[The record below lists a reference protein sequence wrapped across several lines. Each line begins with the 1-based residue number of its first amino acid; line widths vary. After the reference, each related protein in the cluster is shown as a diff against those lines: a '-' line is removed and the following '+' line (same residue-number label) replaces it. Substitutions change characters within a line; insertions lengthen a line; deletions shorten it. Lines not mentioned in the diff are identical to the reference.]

1 MLYILLRYLS
11 FIFIIIICNMFY
23 YNIYSKKNIYINKMY
38 LIKIILIQVIII
50 YISFIFNLY
59 NNMTITYILCL
70 VNILPLFLYK
80 DVIKNKIY
88 IFLIMYG
95 LMTINELIGSII
107 LMFIVPILDIK
118 IIFPQELLI
127 TKSLLSFI
135 PITIMIVID
144 FFESLYIS
152 NILSYIKSLKLEKN
166 FFMLFSSFIV
176 LNISFTIISYTNTQ
190 NFILLSIIYFII
202 LLMNLSLLSININ
215 NFIIKYKKYT
225 DLKYYQRTIN
235 EQSDSFK
242 NINTS
247 FKKIR
252 KQNHD
257 FNNHLIIIKELF
269 KNDEKE
275 VIKYIEEILE
285 NYKGV

>member
-1 MLYILLRYLS
+1 
-11 FIFIIIICNMFY
+11 
-23 YNIYSKKNIYINKMY
+23 
-38 LIKIILIQVIII
+38 
-50 YISFIFNLY
+50 
-59 NNMTITYILCL
+59 
-70 VNILPLFLYK
+70 
-80 DVIKNKIY
+80 
-88 IFLIMYG
+88 
-95 LMTINELIGSII
+95 
-107 LMFIVPILDIK
+107 
-118 IIFPQELLI
+118 
-127 TKSLLSFI
+127 
-135 PITIMIVID
+135 
-144 FFESLYIS
+144 
-152 NILSYIKSLKLEKN
+152 
-166 FFMLFSSFIV
+166 
-176 LNISFTIISYTNTQ
+176 
-190 NFILLSIIYFII
+190 
-202 LLMNLSLLSININ
+202 MNLSLLSININ